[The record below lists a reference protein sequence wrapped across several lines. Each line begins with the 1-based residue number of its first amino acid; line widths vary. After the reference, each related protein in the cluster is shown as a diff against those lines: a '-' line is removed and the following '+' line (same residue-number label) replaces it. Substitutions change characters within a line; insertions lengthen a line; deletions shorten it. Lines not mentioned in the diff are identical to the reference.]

1 MELPVLLDAA
11 VAALLLITIGY
22 CVVLYA
28 RLNEVRKSNT
38 TMKKLMAE
46 FTSATERAQAG
57 LLSIKSTGTEL
68 SNALS
73 ERIDEARALKG
84 DLVYVT
90 RAAQSLAE
98 RLDVALDEGTT
109 PEQKPQPQKRRS
121 PKRKNGVVS
130 KALVRT
136 TSESEREL
144 MAALQQAR

>member
-1 MELPVLLDAA
+1 MELPVLLDGA

-57 LLSIKSTGTEL
+57 LLSIKSTGSEL
-68 SNALS
+68 SNALG

-90 RAAQSLAE
+90 RVAQSLAE
-98 RLDVALDEGTT
+98 RLDIALDEGA
-109 PEQKPQPQKRRS
+109 KPQPEKSATKKRR
-121 PKRKNGVVS
+121 NGVVS
-130 KALVRT
+130 KELVRT
-136 TSESEREL
+136 ASESEREL

>member
-1 MELPVLLDAA
+1 MELPVLLDGA

-57 LLSIKSTGTEL
+57 LLSIKSTGSEL
-68 SNALS
+68 SNALD

-90 RAAQSLAE
+90 KAAQSLAE
-98 RLDVALDEGTT
+98 RLDVALDEGSR
-109 PEQKPQPQKRRS
+109 PQPKSPKR
-121 PKRKNGVVS
+121 PAAKRKNGTVS

-136 TSESEREL
+136 SSESEREL

>member
-1 MELPVLLDAA
+1 MELPVLLDGA

-38 TMKKLMAE
+38 TMKKLMVE

-57 LLSIKSTGTEL
+57 LLSIKSTGSEL
-68 SNALS
+68 SNALG

-90 RAAQSLAE
+90 QAAQSLAE
-98 RLDVALDEGTT
+98 RLDVALDEGA
-109 PEQKPQPQKRRS
+109 KPASQPQKRATK
-121 PKRKNGVVS
+121 KRKNGVVS
-130 KALVRT
+130 KELVRT
-136 TSESEREL
+136 ASESEREL

>member
-1 MELPVLLDAA
+1 MELPVLLDGA

-38 TMKKLMAE
+38 VMKSLMAE
-46 FTSATERAQAG
+46 FSSATERAQAG
-57 LLSIKSTGTEL
+57 LLSIKSTGGEL
-68 SNALS
+68 SNALD

-90 RAAQSLAE
+90 QVAQSLAK
-98 RLDVALDEGTT
+98 RLDAALDENL
-109 PEQKPQPQKRRS
+109 EPQTKAQKR
-121 PKRKNGVVS
+121 PVAKRKNGIAP
-130 KALVRT
+130 KAFDRAS
-136 TSESEREL
+136 SESEREL

>member
-1 MELPVLLDAA
+1 MELPVLLDGA

-28 RLNEVRKSNT
+28 RLNEVRKSNSV
-38 TMKKLMAE
+38 MRKLMAE

-57 LLSIKSTGTEL
+57 LLSIKSTGSEL
-68 SNALS
+68 SNALD

-90 RAAQSLAE
+90 KAAQSLAE
-98 RLDVALDEGTT
+98 RLDVALDETS
-109 PEQKPQPQKRRS
+109 KPQAKAQKR
-121 PKRKNGVVS
+121 PPAKRKNGAAS
-130 KALVRT
+130 KALVRAS
-136 TSESEREL
+136 SESEREL

>member
-1 MELPVLLDAA
+1 MELPVLLDGA

-38 TMKKLMAE
+38 VMKSLMAE
-46 FTSATERAQAG
+46 FSSATERAQAG
-57 LLSIKSTGTEL
+57 LLSIKSTGSEL
-68 SNALS
+68 SNALD

-90 RAAQSLAE
+90 QVAQSLAK
-98 RLDVALDEGTT
+98 RLDAALDENL
-109 PEQKPQPQKRRS
+109 EPQTKAQKR
-121 PKRKNGVVS
+121 PVAKRKNGIAP
-130 KALVRT
+130 KAFDRAS
-136 TSESEREL
+136 SESEREL

>member
-1 MELPVLLDAA
+1 MELPVLLDGA
-11 VAALLLITIGY
+11 VATLLLITIGY

-38 TMKKLMAE
+38 MMKKLMTE

-57 LLSIKSTGTEL
+57 LLSIKSTGSEL

-90 RAAQSLAE
+90 QAAQVLAE
-98 RLDVALDEGTT
+98 RLDVALDERT
-109 PEQKPQPQKRRS
+109 PSAVIASKPSVKP
-121 PKRKNGVVS
+121 RKNGAAS
-130 KALVRT
+130 GKAMVRT
-136 TSESEREL
+136 SSESEREL